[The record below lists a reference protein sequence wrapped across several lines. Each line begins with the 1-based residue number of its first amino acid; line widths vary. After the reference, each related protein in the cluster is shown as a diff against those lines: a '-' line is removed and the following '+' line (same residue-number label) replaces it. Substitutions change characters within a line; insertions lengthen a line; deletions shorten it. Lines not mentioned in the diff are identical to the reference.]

1 MLTHALRFTFIMLTL
16 IFAWQL
22 LHVVTELPNYI
33 LPSPM
38 QVFDVIKQ
46 QTHLLLVQAL
56 PTITEIVLGFFL
68 GVLLG
73 GITAL
78 IASFYKPIAWWI
90 LPLVII
96 SQAIPIF
103 ALAPLLVIWLGY
115 GMASKITVTAIMIFF
130 PVMSAFYDGLKN
142 TPTAWLDLAKTMQA
156 SKWKTTWYI
165 RIPAALPNLSSG
177 IRIAAVIAP
186 MGAIIG
192 EWVGASQGLGYL
204 MMNAN
209 GRMQIDLMFA
219 ALIVIAGLSLFLYFI
234 VDQLLK
240 TYIWWEQQS

>member
-1 MLTHALRFTFIMLTL
+1 MLTNTLRFTFVLFTL
-16 IFAWQL
+16 LFAWQL

-33 LPSPM
+33 LPSPI
-38 QVFDVIKQ
+38 QVFATIKQ
-46 QTHLLLVQAL
+46 QTHLLLLQTL
-56 PTITEIVLGFFL
+56 PTMIEIVLGF
-68 GVLLG
+68 LLG
-73 GITAL
+73 ILLGSITAL
-78 IASFYKPIAWWI
+78 IASFCKPIAWCI

-130 PVMSAFYDGLKN
+130 PVTSAFYDGLKN
-142 TPTAWLDLAKTMQA
+142 TPTAWLDLANTMQA
-156 SKWKTTWYI
+156 SRWKTTWHI

-209 GRMQIDLMFA
+209 ARMQIDLMFA
-219 ALIVIAGLSLFLYFI
+219 ALIIIAGISLLLYFI
-234 VDQLLK
+234 VDRLLK
-240 TYIWWEQQS
+240 TYIWWEQQ